1 MKVGDLITLSHG
13 PRQHFKITS
22 KTALLVKKLPRSDRY
37 EYDWLVL
44 ADGRFIG
51 LGRQLEDSE
60 KILSESR

>member
-1 MKVGDLITLSHG
+1 MKVGDLITLSAG

>member
-1 MKVGDLITLSHG
+1 MKVGDLITLSDG
-13 PRQHFKITS
+13 PRQHFKIIS

>member
-1 MKVGDLITLSHG
+1 MKVGDLVTLSDG
-13 PRQHFKITS
+13 PRQHFKIIS

-44 ADGRFIG
+44 VDGRFIG